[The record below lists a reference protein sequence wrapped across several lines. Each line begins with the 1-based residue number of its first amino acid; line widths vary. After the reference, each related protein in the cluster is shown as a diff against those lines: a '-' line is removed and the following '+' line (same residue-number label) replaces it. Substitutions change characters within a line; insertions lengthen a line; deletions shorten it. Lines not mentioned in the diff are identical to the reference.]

1 MKVLSLA
8 ALSSLAATLVVAG
21 NCPIESDCIQTACEN
36 FEMTD
41 KVQYTG
47 GLNMPDTRM
56 SNVLGAVCKD
66 LHGNKVF
73 SYLHLSACI
82 TNTDGNMGF
91 SYAGNYGKGCN
102 DCKILSRK
110 NNEDVIMECKCKDND
125 NRGKINLSQG
135 IWQYNGRLGCYREE
149 GGLVPISPVK
159 KKRSNEPDTFTLP
172 YPVGQTFDD
181 VPQSVEQ
188 RTVKL
193 PFPVGQTADKIPH
206 PVEQPGDGSAHGPPS
221 IPDTPDIYIDVTTE
235 RRSEEPRALEFPRD
249 DNAPFG
255 DDDSREEPAYDDGNG
270 KRGRSFRQF

>member
-1 MKVLSLA
+1 
-8 ALSSLAATLVVAG
+8 
-21 NCPIESDCIQTACEN
+21 
-36 FEMTD
+36 
-41 KVQYTG
+41 
-47 GLNMPDTRM
+47 M
-56 SNVLGAVCKD
+56 SPQVRFID
-66 LHGNKVF
+66 
-73 SYLHLSACI
+73 HLK
-82 TNTDGNMGF
+82 NR
-91 SYAGNYGKGCN
+91 GNYGKGCD

-125 NRGKINLSQG
+125 NRGKINLCKYPPPPLSDECRPCYHMGSLGLESGLVTDLLSAQG

-221 IPDTPDIYIDVTTE
+221 TPDTPDVYIDVTNE

-249 DNAPFG
+249 ENAPFG
-255 DDDSREEPAYDDGNG
+255 DEDSREEPAYDDGNG